1 MVEAILLPSLAYSEL
16 LATKQTKG
24 EPFDATLARCLKLTL
39 QCEKEL
45 DEPEVHQ
52 MCIDNRLFD
61 LKYALHTTSFAM
73 LCWQTGELERAL
85 AERNADQTARDTRR
99 FGVSS
104 KGCRPK
110 ERTAVADTDA
120 PQKQTKKKSDKDKPK
135 ESLSSTAPEAQEALL
150 EKLLLSKLYN
160 KPQIKSILFPDLA
173 GKG

>member
-61 LKYALHTTSFAM
+61 LKYALHTTPVSSFAM

-120 PQKQTKKKSDKDKPK
+120 PHKKEIRQRRRVFLQLRPRLKRPCWRSCYYRNYTT
-135 ESLSSTAPEAQEALL
+135 SL
-150 EKLLLSKLYN
+150 K
-160 KPQIKSILFPDLA
+160 
-173 GKG
+173 